1 MEPVKIESHHDKL
14 KEIQRLYAEVLKV
27 YEKNMA
33 AAEKVN
39 EFMQRAKAMDIQC
52 EQTYKRLDE
61 HLEKWHSRLN
71 RLTKA
76 GALAI
81 VVFAIAG
88 GFAGTILAQAGTR
101 FLDWVVAEIAAASW
115 FR

>member
-1 MEPVKIESHHDKL
+1 MEPVKMESAHDTL

-27 YEKNMA
+27 YEKNVA
-33 AAEKVN
+33 AAEKVD
-39 EFMQRAKAMDIQC
+39 EFMQRARAMDIQC

-61 HLEKWHSRLN
+61 YLEKWHSRLN

-88 GFAGTILAQAGTR
+88 GFAGTILAQAGAR
-101 FLDWVVAEIAAASW
+101 FLNWATSAIMAWWAG
-115 FR
+115 

>member
-1 MEPVKIESHHDKL
+1 MGSAHDSL

-27 YEKNMA
+27 YEKNVA
-33 AAEKVN
+33 AAEKVD
-39 EFMQRAKAMDIQC
+39 EFMQRVRAMDIQC

-88 GFAGTILAQAGTR
+88 GFVGAVLAQAGAR
-101 FLDWVVAEIAAASW
+101 LLDWAVAALTAWWAG
-115 FR
+115 